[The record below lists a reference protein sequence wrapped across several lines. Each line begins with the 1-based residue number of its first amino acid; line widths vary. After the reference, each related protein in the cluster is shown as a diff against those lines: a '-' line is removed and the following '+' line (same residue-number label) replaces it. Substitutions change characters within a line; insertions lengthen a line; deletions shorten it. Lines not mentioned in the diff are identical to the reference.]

1 MCGTEVNLQGRQDVA
16 LPLATLMLRGAGSPQ
31 HSTEQEGA
39 PRSVHFTAAT
49 AGPYLSS
56 SPLLLCCSHTNG
68 IGHEGRALPCSLS

>member
-16 LPLATLMLRGAGSPQ
+16 LPLAALMLRGAGSPQ

-49 AGPYLSS
+49 AGPLPVFATSA
-56 SPLLLCCSHTNG
+56 PVLLPHQWDW
-68 IGHEGRALPCSLS
+68 P